1 MKKNIDAIELQ
12 IVRYLSGQ
20 SDENEKRQLL
30 EWVSDKEANRQAF
43 QDWLELWAKVEVAG
57 PSFEV
62 RQKEAW
68 IRLHSETDKKGR
80 SKNKPQGIRLG
91 GFFRVAAAVIL
102 TAGITWIISQYFQNP
117 TPVRQELTTVYTPLG
132 SRSHVV
138 LPDSSEAWLNAGT
151 TLKYNP
157 SFSPRKRKVYLDGEA
172 YFHVTEDQNRVFE
185 VTTSDVTIRVY
196 GTAFNVKSY
205 KEEGI
210 IETTLIEGEISLA
223 KNSDEP
229 LRKQRQVYLEPNQ
242 KATFIKK
249 EGRIAL
255 AEIVKERSDEPEQ
268 ILKSGN
274 ILIFNEVDG
283 KKISSWK
290 TGQLVIE
297 TESLIDLSTKLARK
311 YDVEFVFEND
321 ALKKFKFSGILE
333 DESLEQVLYAMQ
345 LTAPI
350 QYRIDGKRV
359 YLDAIPGF
367 NANQ

>member
-1 MKKNIDAIELQ
+1 MTIIPESIELL
-12 IVRYLSGQ
+12 IVRNLLGS
-20 SDENEKRQLL
+20 SDEKELKELL
-30 EWVSDKEANRQAF
+30 DWVSLNENNRTEF
-43 QDWLELWAKVEVAG
+43 QEWLELWGKTEIAG
-57 PSFEV
+57 PDFEV
-62 RQKEAW
+62 KQKAAW
-68 IRLHSETDKKGR
+68 TRLHSEIDKKSR
-80 SKNKPQGIRLG
+80 TTKTRKGIYLSG
-91 GFFRVAAAVIL
+91 LLKVAAAVIL
-102 TAGITWIISQYFQNP
+102 TAGITWITSQYYQNSR
-117 TPVRQELTTVYTPLG
+117 PVRQEITTVFTPLG
-132 SRSHVV
+132 SRSYVV
-138 LPDSSEAWLNAGT
+138 LPDSSEVWLNAGT

-157 SFSPRKRKVYLDGEA
+157 SFSPRSRKVYLDGEA
-172 YFHVTEDQNRVFE
+172 YFHVTEDQKRVFE
-185 VTTSDVTIRVY
+185 VTTSDVTVRVY
-196 GTAFNVKSY
+196 GTSFNVKSY

-210 IETTLIEGEISLA
+210 IETTLIEGKISLA

-255 AEIVKERSDEPEQ
+255 AEIVKERTNEPEQ

-283 KKISSWK
+283 EKISSWK

-311 YDVEFVFEND
+311 YDVDFVFEND

-350 QYRIDGKRV
+350 RYRIDGKRV
-359 YLDAIPGF
+359 YLNALPGF
-367 NANQ
+367 IDNQ